1 MQIKYDESTVSTQ
14 QRKRER
20 LVSTFVN
27 QLTDGVVNAF
37 GLGGEFEDLHVLR
50 GVRGVIR
57 PGTTTLILGA
67 PGSGEYPMI
76 REAGAGI
83 RVRMSMHSMT
93 LHNAGKSAPLRAI
106 AGRHPA
112 AA

>member
-1 MQIKYDESTVSTQ
+1 MSIK

-27 QLTDGVVNAF
+27 QLTDGVLNAF
-37 GLGGEFEDLHVLR
+37 GLGGELEDLHVLR

-67 PGSGEYPMI
+67 PGSGKDDKG
-76 REAGAGI
+76 GAGI
-83 RVRMSMHSMT
+83 KLRM
-93 LHNAGKSAPLRAI
+93 KSLYGPT
-106 AGRHPA
+106 
-112 AA
+112 